1 MKVNEELPAT
11 GYAII
16 RCKDCAVLAKFENF
30 PNAERALMYR
40 RGDEVSFVPL
50 QHDDII
56 GNPTMFTQMLEKAG
70 YRISAVSD
78 MLSS

>member
-11 GYAII
+11 GYAVI
-16 RCKDCAVLAKFENF
+16 RCADRALVAKFDSF

-40 RGDEVSFVPL
+40 RGEEVSFVSL

-70 YRISAVSD
+70 YRTSTVSD
-78 MLSS
+78 MLPS